1 MTDKDKGACLLF
13 IADVISF
20 MVQAFA
26 ANTGRNFE
34 QISLTLFNKLHRS
47 GDTEKLQLSNGLA
60 YKMSE

>member
-1 MTDKDKGACLLF
+1 VTDKDKGASLLF

-34 QISLTLFNKLHRS
+34 QISLTLFNMLHRS
-47 GDTEKLQLSNGLA
+47 GDTEKITVI
-60 YKMSE
+60 

>member
-1 MTDKDKGACLLF
+1 VTDKDKGACLLF

-47 GDTEKLQLSNGLA
+47 GDTEKITA
-60 YKMSE
+60 I